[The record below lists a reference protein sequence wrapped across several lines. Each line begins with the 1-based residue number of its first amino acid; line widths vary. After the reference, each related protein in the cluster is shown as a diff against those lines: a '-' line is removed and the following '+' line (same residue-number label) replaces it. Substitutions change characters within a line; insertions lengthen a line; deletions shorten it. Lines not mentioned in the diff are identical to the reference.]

1 VASPEVRTPLQR
13 LRQAFFTGLVIVL
26 PLTITVWILGILV
39 RQLEGLSSPILL
51 AVLRVADPD
60 LAADAAFATWVV
72 PVVGV
77 ALTFLLVVLVG
88 ALAGNFAGRRLLAAF
103 ERIILRVPVVK
114 GIYGAARQLIDAF
127 SRKDEVFRR
136 VVAVE
141 YPRPGIWT
149 IGFLTQSGA
158 MVARSDGPP
167 LQDVSLVFLPTS
179 PNPTSGWLAV
189 VPDRQVVPL
198 EMSIEEGVKLIVSGG
213 LVVPR
218 SPSTPA

>member
-1 VASPEVRTPLQR
+1 MASPEVRSPLAR
-13 LRQAFFTGLVIVL
+13 LRQAFLTGLVIVL
-26 PLTITVWILGILV
+26 PLTITVWVLGMLV
-39 RQLEGLSSPILL
+39 RLLEGLSSPILL
-51 AVLRVADPD
+51 ALLRLVDPD
-60 LAADAAFATWVV
+60 LAADAGFATWVV
-72 PVVGV
+72 PFVSVS
-77 ALTFLLVVLVG
+77 LTFLLVVLVG
-88 ALAGNFAGRRLLAAF
+88 ALAGNFAGRRLVAAF
-103 ERIILRVPVVK
+103 ERLMLRVPVVK

-141 YPRPGIWT
+141 YPRPGLWT
-149 IGFLTQSGA
+149 IGFLTRSGA
-158 MVARSDGPP
+158 VVPRSDGPP

-213 LVVPR
+213 LVAPP
-218 SPSTPA
+218 SPTTPA

>member
-1 VASPEVRTPLQR
+1 VASPEVRSPLAR
-13 LRQAFFTGLVIVL
+13 LRQAFLTGLVIVL
-26 PLTITVWILGILV
+26 PLTITVWVLGMLV
-39 RQLEGLSSPILL
+39 RLLEGLSSPILL
-51 AVLRVADPD
+51 ALLRLVDPD
-60 LAADAAFATWVV
+60 LAADAGFATWVV
-72 PVVGV
+72 PFVSVS
-77 ALTFLLVVLVG
+77 LTFLLVVLVG
-88 ALAGNFAGRRLLAAF
+88 ALAGNFAGRRLVAAF
-103 ERIILRVPVVK
+103 ERLMLRVPVVK

-141 YPRPGIWT
+141 YPRPGLWT
-149 IGFLTQSGA
+149 IGFLTRSGA
-158 MVARSDGPP
+158 VVPRSDGPP

-213 LVVPR
+213 LVAPR
-218 SPSTPA
+218 SPTTPA